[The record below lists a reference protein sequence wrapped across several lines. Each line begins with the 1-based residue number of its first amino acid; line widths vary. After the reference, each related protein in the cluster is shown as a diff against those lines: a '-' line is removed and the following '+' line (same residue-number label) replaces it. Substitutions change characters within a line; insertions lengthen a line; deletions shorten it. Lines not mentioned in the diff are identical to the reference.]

1 MIEYPEFAEIDEEE
15 YKINTD
21 YKYALE
27 CFKIIDNA
35 SISDMERAIAVVSV
49 LFGREDKNGDIVGIP
64 KNLEKALEKATI
76 FLSCGKENKN
86 IKETKKD
93 MDFEYDKEFI
103 YASFISDY
111 NIDLENK
118 EMHFWKFC
126 SLISGLTEDSI
137 LNRVRDLRNTNL
149 SDYKDSK
156 IKGKIQEAMER
167 VALPTEYD
175 YDSED
180 MQAIDEFNKLLG
192 DD

>member
-1 MIEYPEFAEIDEEE
+1 MIEYPEFAEIDGEE

>member
-1 MIEYPEFAEIDEEE
+1 MIDYPEFAEIDGEL

-21 YKYALE
+21 YRYALI
-27 CFKIIDNA
+27 CFKIIDDS
-35 SISDMERAIAVVSV
+35 SISDTERAIAVVSV
-49 LFGREDKNGDIVGIP
+49 LFGREDKEGNIVGIP
-64 KNLEKALEKATI
+64 ENIEVALKKASF

-86 IKETKKD
+86 IQDVKKD
-93 MDFEYDKEFI
+93 MDFDYDKEFI

-111 NIDLENK
+111 KIDLEK
-118 EMHFWKFC
+118 ENMHFWKFC

-156 IKGKIQEAMER
+156 TKNKIQEAMQR
-167 VALPTEYD
+167 VALPNEYD
-175 YDSED
+175 YDKED
-180 MQAIDEFNKLLG
+180 IEAVNEFNKLLG

>member
-1 MIEYPEFAEIDEEE
+1 MVEYPEFAEIDGEL

-49 LFGREDKNGDIVGIP
+49 LFGREDENGDIIGIP

-86 IKETKKD
+86 TKTIKKD

-126 SLISGLTEDSI
+126 FLISGLTEDSI

-156 IKGKIQEAMER
+156 TKNKIQEAMER

-175 YDSED
+175 YDIED
-180 MQAIDEFNKLLG
+180 IQAIDEFNKLLG

>member
-1 MIEYPEFAEIDEEE
+1 MIEYPEFAEIDGEE

-49 LFGREDKNGDIVGIP
+49 LFGRKDKNGDIVGIP

>member
-1 MIEYPEFAEIDEEE
+1 
-15 YKINTD
+15 
-21 YKYALE
+21 
-27 CFKIIDNA
+27 
-35 SISDMERAIAVVSV
+35 
-49 LFGREDKNGDIVGIP
+49 
-64 KNLEKALEKATI
+64 
-76 FLSCGKENKN
+76 
-86 IKETKKD
+86 

-111 NIDLENK
+111 NIDLEKK

>member
-1 MIEYPEFAEIDEEE
+1 MIEYPEFAEIDGEE

-118 EMHFWKFC
+118 EIHFWKFC

>member
-1 MIEYPEFAEIDEEE
+1 MVEYPEFAEIDGEL

-49 LFGREDKNGDIVGIP
+49 LFGRENENGDIVGIP
-64 KNLEKALEKATI
+64 ENLEKALEKATI

-156 IKGKIQEAMER
+156 TKGKIQEAMER

-175 YDSED
+175 YDNED

>member
-1 MIEYPEFAEIDEEE
+1 MIEYPEFAEIDGEE

-76 FLSCGKENKN
+76 FLLCGKENKN

>member
-1 MIEYPEFAEIDEEE
+1 MVEYPEFAEIDGEL
-15 YKINTD
+15 YQINTD

-49 LFGREDKNGDIVGIP
+49 LFGRENENGDIIGIP
-64 KNLEKALEKATI
+64 ENLEKALEKATI

-156 IKGKIQEAMER
+156 TKGKIQEAMER

-175 YDSED
+175 YDNED